1 MSLRSSSVISQKS
14 KDKKLVFIEDV
25 KEKVSKTK
33 DFSKFLKRNQIK
45 KALVVLDDNSK
56 KNLELS
62 ARNIAN
68 IKLIHSL
75 YVSTYDVL
83 KYDNIIFTESSTREL
98 EKRLLNNE

>member
-1 MSLRSSSVISQKS
+1 MLRSDRLRS
-14 KDKKLVFIEDV
+14 
-25 KEKVSKTK
+25 
-33 DFSKFLKRNQIK
+33 
-45 KALVVLDDNSK
+45 DNSK